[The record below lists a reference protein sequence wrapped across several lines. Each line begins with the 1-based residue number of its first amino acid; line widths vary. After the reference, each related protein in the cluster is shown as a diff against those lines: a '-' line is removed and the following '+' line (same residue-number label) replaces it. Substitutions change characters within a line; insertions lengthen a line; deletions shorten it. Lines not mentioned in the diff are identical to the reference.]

1 MTVGDGKAAAGT
13 DQAGN
18 LPGLPGSIAVPSAY
32 ARACAQL
39 QQAPRRWLVTGVAG
53 FIGSH
58 LLETLLKLGQE
69 VRGLDNFMTGHRHN
83 LDQVRASVGEDAW
96 RRFTFIEGDIRDP
109 QACARACG
117 GGPGPVDAG
126 AAAPASRGESGVSDG
141 RIGDPGTGGHAGDG
155 ACARIDASHADA
167 KEAGGTGAGAC
178 GGDGASR
185 GAHDGRGRMAG
196 AGEGPGSGDAS
207 GGQDGASDGSGAGH
221 GGGAGGVMP
230 ASHDGRA
237 SQAAAQQAGS
247 AAGVEGR
254 DGMGR
259 RTARDGAVNG
269 TTTAGGAGNAS
280 RAGAGGSMASAAGAG
295 KAKDAEDTGATR
307 GAAGAAGA
315 DGMDGADRAGGGE
328 GEGEGDGGGPVDYVL
343 HQAALGSVPR
353 SLADPLLCHAV
364 NVSGFLNMLAA
375 ARDAGVRRFVYAASS
390 ATYGDHPA
398 LPKVEQ
404 HIGAPLS
411 PYALSKYV
419 NELYAQV
426 YARCYATQTVG
437 LRYFNVFGPR
447 QDPLGAYAAVIPRWI
462 AAMLERQPVR
472 IHGDGAT
479 SRDFCF
485 VHNAV
490 QANILAATCADPA
503 AVNQV
508 YNVAVNARTSLTQ
521 LHDSMQQMLL
531 AASPGHVPLAPEY
544 GDFRAGDVRHSQ
556 ADIAKAARLL
566 GYAPTHDVAQG
577 LRQTVAWYVAQAS
590 RP

>member
-1 MTVGDGKAAAGT
+1 MAADALDPAAG
-13 DQAGN
+13 AY
-18 LPGLPGSIAVPSAY
+18 GL
-32 ARACAQL
+32 ARAQL
-39 QQAPRRWLVTGVAG
+39 AHTPRRWLVTGVAG

-58 LLETLLKLGQE
+58 LLETLLQLGQE

-83 LDQVRASVGEDAW
+83 LQLVRASVGEQAW

-117 GGPGPVDAG
+117 V
-126 AAAPASRGESGVSDG
+126 PARTG
-141 RIGDPGTGGHAGDG
+141 RAGDG
-155 ACARIDASHADA
+155 EADGEADA
-167 KEAGGTGAGAC
+167 ADGGSGSLAE
-178 GGDGASR
+178 
-185 GAHDGRGRMAG
+185 RGR
-196 AGEGPGSGDAS
+196 
-207 GGQDGASDGSGAGH
+207 
-221 GGGAGGVMP
+221 
-230 ASHDGRA
+230 
-237 SQAAAQQAGS
+237 AAP
-247 AAGVEGR
+247 
-254 DGMGR
+254 
-259 RTARDGAVNG
+259 
-269 TTTAGGAGNAS
+269 
-280 RAGAGGSMASAAGAG
+280 
-295 KAKDAEDTGATR
+295 
-307 GAAGAAGA
+307 
-315 DGMDGADRAGGGE
+315 
-328 GEGEGDGGGPVDYVL
+328 GGPVAVDYVL
-343 HQAALGSVPR
+343 HQAALGSVSR
-353 SLADPLLCHAV
+353 SLEDPLLCHAV

-375 ARDAGVRRFVYAASS
+375 AREAGVRRFVYAASS

-426 YARCYATQTVG
+426 YARCYAMQTVG

-462 AAMLERQPVR
+462 AAMLDNEPVH

-490 QANILAATCADPA
+490 QANILAATGTDPA

-521 LHDSMQQMLL
+521 LHATMQQMLL
-531 AASPGHVPLAPEY
+531 AVRPQHVLQAPQY
-544 GDFRAGDVRHSQ
+544 GEFRAGDVRHSQ

-566 GYAPTHDVAQG
+566 GYMPTHDLAQG
-577 LRQTVAWYVAQAS
+577 LRQTIAWYVAQAG
-590 RP
+590 RA